1 MRDDSIRT
9 TITFPTDLIAEADR
23 VVQSGD
29 ARSRNDL
36 VVQAL
41 RRELDARER
50 ARIDA
55 EFLAMA
61 DDAVFQAKD
70 ARMAEEMTSLE
81 WDELK
86 RSEREL

>member
-9 TITFPTDLIAEADR
+9 TITFPSDLIEEADR
-23 VVQSGD
+23 IVQSGN

-41 RRELDARER
+41 RRELATRER

-61 DDAVFQAKD
+61 DDPVFQAED
-70 ARMAEEMTSLE
+70 AQMAEEMISLE

-86 RSEREL
+86 KAESEP